1 MTVITNENF
10 EQEVLQSEKPV
21 LVDFWAQWCGPC
33 MMLKPVLEELEPEM
47 PGVKF
52 GKINVDEQPEL
63 AVASRIESIPTLL
76 VIRDAKVVGKLIGFR
91 EKQALRKEIEKL
103 L

>member
-10 EQEVLQSEKPV
+10 EQEIMQEKKPV
-21 LVDFWAQWCGPC
+21 VVDFWAQWCGPC

-47 PGVKF
+47 PEVKF
-52 GKINVDEQPEL
+52 CKINVDEQQEL

-76 VIRDAKVVGKLIGFR
+76 VIREAKVVGKLIGFR
-91 EKQALRKEIEKL
+91 EKAELRKEIEKL